1 MALISCPECG
11 REVSS
16 SAVTCPACA
25 YPLVGST
32 PTVPP
37 RAESRPDRHQWWK
50 TAVPLV
56 GRVLFGVVLIGVGIE
71 EEDSVAAV
79 VGGTAIAVSAI
90 PAWYRSK
97 IERLKS
103 TRGAAGLEDRFENR
117 LAEFEY
123 RQQELLDRL
132 ERTHTGQMAEL
143 EERVDFAE
151 RLLAKQRD
159 QIGPS

>member
-1 MALISCPECG
+1 MALIGCPECG

-16 SAVTCPACA
+16 SASTCPACA
-25 YPLVGST
+25 YPLVALT

-37 RAESRPDRHQWWK
+37 QAVSKPEKHQWWK
-50 TAVPLV
+50 IAVPLV
-56 GRVLFGVVLIGVGIE
+56 GRVLFGIILIGVGIE

-97 IERLKS
+97 IERLKAA
-103 TRGAAGLEDRFENR
+103 RGASALEDRIENR
-117 LAEFEY
+117 MAEFEY

-132 ERTHTGQMAEL
+132 EREHTGQMADL

-151 RLLAKQRD
+151 RMLAKQRD
-159 QIGPS
+159 KLGPG

>member
-1 MALISCPECG
+1 MALIGCPECG

-16 SAVTCPACA
+16 NAATCPACA
-25 YPLVGST
+25 YPLVAPT
-32 PTVPP
+32 PSVPP
-37 RAESRPDRHQWWK
+37 RAVSKSETHQWWK
-50 TAVPLV
+50 TALPLV
-56 GRVLFGVVLIGVGIE
+56 GRVLFGIVLIGVGIE

-97 IERLKS
+97 IDRLK
-103 TRGAAGLEDRFENR
+103 AAR
-117 LAEFEY
+117 
-123 RQQELLDRL
+123 RQQELLARL
-132 ERTHTGQMAEL
+132 ERAHAGQMAEL

-159 QIGPS
+159 QINPG